1 MESDEDVLEN
11 HVKSPI
17 LSFDQS
23 IVITQIDIHE
33 SLIYE
38 ILILVAVRSQIL
50 DVGTPSLC

>member
-1 MESDEDVLEN
+1 MESEEDVLEK

-23 IVITQIDIHE
+23 IVITQMDIHE

-38 ILILVAVRSQIL
+38 ILILIAVRSQIL